1 MTKREAQRA
10 RSPFRGDINRVQEE
24 RMPQTYRSLVIPAV
38 FSPKDRRPLLT
49 TTIREEL
56 FAYMG
61 VIIGRLKG

>member
-1 MTKREAQRA
+1 
-10 RSPFRGDINRVQEE
+10 
-24 RMPQTYRSLVIPAV
+24 MPQTYRSLVIPAV